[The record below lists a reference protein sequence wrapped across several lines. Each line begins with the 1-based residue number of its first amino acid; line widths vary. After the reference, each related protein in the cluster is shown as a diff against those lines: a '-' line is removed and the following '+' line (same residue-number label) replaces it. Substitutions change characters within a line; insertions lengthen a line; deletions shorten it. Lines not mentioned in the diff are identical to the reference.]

1 MKDLPHHMNKLNRS
15 IIRSQ
20 HREEGIIEEDTYT
33 PPRPQTERQQ
43 KKQAKAQI
51 SKARNERVPT
61 HLSEEQRNQEMKHR
75 VPVFDRNNQTPKR
88 TKSSHKKTPR
98 I

>member
-15 IIRSQ
+15 VIRSQ
-20 HREEGIIEEDTYT
+20 HREEGTIEHDDYT
-33 PPRPQTERQQ
+33 PPRPQTERQL
-43 KKQAKAQI
+43 KKQAKAELTKSQ
-51 SKARNERVPT
+51 NERIPT
-61 HLSEEQRNQEMKHR
+61 HPSEEERNQKMKHR
-75 VPVFDRNNQTPKR
+75 VPIFDRNNQTPKR